1 MTDDEKSNHEPIVV
15 AFCCEYCS
23 YNAADLA
30 GSMRLDYST
39 NVRVPCSG
47 RVDPTHVLSAFEKG
61 ADAVFVAGCEVG
73 DCHFLEGNLRA
84 KKRMAWVKKLL
95 EEAGVNPERLEFFHV
110 AASAAPEFKKAVD
123 EMTERAR
130 KLGPSG
136 LVQRSAEPRN
146 HRGDTP

>member
-1 MTDDEKSNHEPIVV
+1 MTDEEKSNHEPVVV

-39 NVRVPCSG
+39 NVRIVKIPCSG
-47 RVDPTHVLSAFEKG
+47 RVDPTHVLRAFEKG
-61 ADAVFVAGCEVG
+61 ADAVFVAGCEEG

-95 EEAGVNPERLEFFHV
+95 EEAGVDPQRLEFFHV
-110 AASAAPEFKKAVD
+110 VEW
-123 EMTERAR
+123 E
-130 KLGPSG
+130 
-136 LVQRSAEPRN
+136 
-146 HRGDTP
+146 